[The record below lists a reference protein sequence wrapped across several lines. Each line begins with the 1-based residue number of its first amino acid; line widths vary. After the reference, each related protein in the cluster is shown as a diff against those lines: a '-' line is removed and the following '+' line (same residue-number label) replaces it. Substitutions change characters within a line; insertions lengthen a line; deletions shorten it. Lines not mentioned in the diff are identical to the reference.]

1 LFVVRLLKTVL
12 PHGIVTQT
20 HILCL
25 SRKGGEKDLLG
36 VAGFAVDV
44 FIGKTYLKH
53 QYLSF

>member
-1 LFVVRLLKTVL
+1 M
-12 PHGIVTQT
+12 PEQEGW
-20 HILCL
+20 
-25 SRKGGEKDLLG
+25 GKDLLG